1 MTTKYVFFDI
11 DGTLWDRERRIP
23 QSTARAIRQ
32 LHANGHKAFLNSGRS
47 RANIHA
53 PSLDAL
59 SFDGVVAACGNHVE
73 FNGEI
78 LFERLFTDEQVENLI
93 RILQQRRMPFLHE
106 GPEFE
111 WLNVED
117 FPDDPFAATIWE
129 ELGERY
135 RRRRE
140 TLQRPYRIN
149 KFTAD
154 YYPSGDP
161 DRASLHQLLEA
172 DYSYIDH
179 GGACIEIIP
188 KGSSKIDGVRFL
200 QDHLQIPAEDIYAFG
215 DGANDLEMIRGVAHG
230 IAMAGGAPELLQ
242 AAEYVTT
249 PLWENGIENGL
260 RHYGLI

>member
-23 QSTARAIRQ
+23 DSTIRAIRQ
-32 LHANGHKAFLNSGRS
+32 LRANGHKTFINTGRS
-47 RANIHA
+47 RANTHA
-53 PSLDAL
+53 KSLEDL

-73 FNGEI
+73 LNKRV
-78 LFERLFTDEQVENLI
+78 LFERLLTDEQVEKLI
-93 RILQQRRMPFLHE
+93 DILNDRRMPFLHE

-111 WLNVED
+111 WLNIED
-117 FPDDPFAATIWE
+117 FPDDPFAPTIWA
-129 ELGERY
+129 ELGEQY

-161 DRASLHQLLEA
+161 DREALHRLLDPEFG
-172 DYSYIDH
+172 YIDH
-179 GGACIEIIP
+179 GGSCIEIIP
-188 KGSSKIDGVRFL
+188 KGSSKLDGIRFL
-200 QDHLQIPAEDIYAFG
+200 QQYLHIPEDDIYAFG
-215 DGANDLEMIRGVAHG
+215 DGANDLEMIQGAAHG
-230 IAMAGGAPELLQ
+230 IAMGGSAKELLS

-249 PLWENGIENGL
+249 DLWEDGIENGL